1 MKQGKVKSPAASGSA
16 QAKQGMRNGFLKD
29 MKKSW
34 SLYVMVAI
42 PLAFL
47 IIFKYVPMYGLQIA
61 FKDYYPVKGFTGSEW
76 VGLKYFTKFITN
88 YQFTTILWNTVI
100 ISLYQLVTF
109 PLPIALAVL
118 LNYIAKERFKKIV
131 QMVSYAPHFIST
143 VVIVGI
149 IIQFL
154 DARSGVINQLVT
166 GLGGE
171 AKNFMAYPEYFRHIF
186 VWTGVWQ
193 SIGYNSI
200 IYIAALSGVSTE
212 MHEAA
217 IIDGANIVKRVW
229 YVDLPTILP
238 TIMIMLIMQCGSI
251 LSLGYEKIYL
261 MQNSLNLS
269 QSEIISTYVYKQ
281 GIASSLPQYSYATA
295 IGLFVSVV
303 NVILL
308 ILVNGISKRI
318 SDNSLF

>member
-1 MKQGKVKSPAASGSA
+1 MKNVKGKALSSPAGR
-16 QAKQGMRNGFLKD
+16 KQRRLQGFLRELKR
-29 MKKSW
+29 SW
-34 SLYVMVAI
+34 TLYVMVAI

-76 VGLKYFTKFITN
+76 VGFKYFIKFVTN

-100 ISLYQLVTF
+100 ISLYQLITF
-109 PLPIALAVL
+109 PLPIVLAVL
-118 LNYIAKERFKKIV
+118 LNYVAKEKFKKVV

-154 DARSGVINQLVT
+154 DARSGVVNQLVT
-166 GLGGE
+166 SLGGT

-217 IIDGANIVKRVW
+217 IIDGANILKRVW
-229 YVDLPTILP
+229 YVDIPTILP

-308 ILVNGISKRI
+308 VVVNTISKKI